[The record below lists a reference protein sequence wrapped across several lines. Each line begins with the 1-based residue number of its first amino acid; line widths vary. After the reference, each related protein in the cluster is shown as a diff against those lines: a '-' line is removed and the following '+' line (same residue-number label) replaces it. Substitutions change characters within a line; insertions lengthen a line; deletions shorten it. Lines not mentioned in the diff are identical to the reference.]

1 MEDQKFWQ
9 DRTWWNTN
17 ITSAV
22 GLLLTLGVIGPEGA
36 AVVESEALAFVEKL
50 FEFALIGG
58 PQLAYIIGQV
68 KIRVAGK

>member
-1 MEDQKFWQ
+1 MDDQKFWQ

-36 AVVESEALAFVEKL
+36 AVAESEVLALVEKV
-50 FEFALIGG
+50 FEFALVAG
-58 PQLAYIIGQV
+58 PQLVYIVGQA
-68 KIRVAGK
+68 KIRAAGK